1 MKFLIL
7 LLLFLPLKASSTGIT
22 SYTSSKKHGTPL
34 ELNQLT
40 IEWCHFASYESCLFF
55 MLGGTLCQ
63 RVASKAGYFKS
74 SNVKPANNCSK

>member
-40 IEWCHFASYESCLFF
+40 IEWCHFASY
-55 MLGGTLCQ
+55 
-63 RVASKAGYFKS
+63 
-74 SNVKPANNCSK
+74 